1 MNTANIVNMFSYNFM
16 QFAMIVG
23 LILGI
28 CLPIVGMIVYLRK
41 IIFLSDT
48 IGQIS
53 LTGASFGVF
62 ISSIVSYLVVNN
74 FWMIIIFTI
83 IGAIFIQFLIDKIK
97 VNQEIS
103 LLITHSIAISLVMIF
118 LSLTKNY
125 GANLFNI
132 LFGNINSIS
141 AQDVMIIACLSIM
154 VISLLLV
161 KWRTIILV
169 FVDEVSAKLR
179 GINVTFYKYF
189 TTILISVMIALAV
202 KVVGVL
208 LVATMLA
215 LPIVSA
221 SLVSRNLKQVVL
233 MAIVMAII
241 SFEGGI
247 MASYLFDLPASALIV
262 FISLLELLI
271 SSIIKI
277 IRGRSYGKKN

>member
-1 MNTANIVNMFSYNFM
+1 MNTANIVSMFSYNFM

-28 CLPIVGMIVYLRK
+28 CLPIVGVIVYLRK

-62 ISSIVSYLVVNN
+62 LSSTLSNLVVNN

-83 IGAIFIQFLIDKIK
+83 IGAIFIQFLNDKIK
-97 VNQEIS
+97 GNQEIS

-118 LSLTKNY
+118 LSLAKSY

-141 AQDVMIIACLSIM
+141 AQDVMIIASLSII

-221 SLVSRNLKQVVL
+221 TLSSSNLKKVVL
-233 MAIVMAII
+233 MSIVMAII

-247 MASYLFDLPASALIV
+247 MASYVFDLPASALIV
-262 FISLLELLI
+262 FISLLELII

-277 IRGRSYGKKN
+277 IRGRSYGK

>member
-28 CLPIVGMIVYLRK
+28 CLPIVGIIVYLRK

-62 ISSIVSYLVVNN
+62 ISSIVSNLVVNN

-141 AQDVMIIACLSIM
+141 AQDVLIIACLSIM
-154 VISLLLV
+154 VIGLLLV

-247 MASYLFDLPASALIV
+247 MASYVFDLPASALIV
-262 FISLLELLI
+262 FISLFELFI

-277 IRGRSYGKKN
+277 IRGRSYGK

>member
-1 MNTANIVNMFSYNFM
+1 MNTANIVSMFSYNFM

-28 CLPIVGMIVYLRK
+28 CLPIVGVIVYLRK

-62 ISSIVSYLVVNN
+62 ISSAVSNLVVNN

-83 IGAIFIQFLIDKIK
+83 IGAIFIQFLNDKIK
-97 VNQEIS
+97 SNQEIS

-118 LSLTKNY
+118 LSLAKSY

-141 AQDVMIIACLSIM
+141 AQDVMIIASLSII

-169 FVDEVSAKLR
+169 FIDEVSAKLR

-221 SLVSRNLKQVVL
+221 SLFGRNLKKVVL

-247 MASYLFDLPASALIV
+247 MASYVFDLPASALIV
-262 FISLLELLI
+262 FISLLELII

-277 IRGRSYGKKN
+277 IRGRSYGK

>member
-1 MNTANIVNMFSYNFM
+1 MNTANIVSMFSYNFM

-28 CLPIVGMIVYLRK
+28 CLPIVGVIVYLRK

-62 ISSIVSYLVVNN
+62 ISSTVSNLVVNN

-83 IGAIFIQFLIDKIK
+83 IGAIFIQFLNDKIK
-97 VNQEIS
+97 GNQEIS

-118 LSLTKNY
+118 LSLAKSY

-141 AQDVMIIACLSIM
+141 AQDVMIIASLSII

-221 SLVSRNLKQVVL
+221 SLFSHNLKKVVL

-247 MASYLFDLPASALIV
+247 MASYVFDLPASALIV
-262 FISLLELLI
+262 VISLLELII

-277 IRGRSYGKKN
+277 IRGRSYGK

>member
-28 CLPIVGMIVYLRK
+28 CLPIVGVIVYLRK

-62 ISSIVSYLVVNN
+62 LSSTVSNLVVNN

-83 IGAIFIQFLIDKIK
+83 IGAIFIQFLNDKIK
-97 VNQEIS
+97 SNQEIS

-118 LSLTKNY
+118 LSLAKSY

-141 AQDVMIIACLSIM
+141 AQDVMIIASLSII

-169 FVDEVSAKLR
+169 FIDEVSAKLR

-221 SLVSRNLKQVVL
+221 SLFSSNLKKVVL
-233 MAIVMAII
+233 MSIVMAII

-247 MASYLFDLPASALIV
+247 MSSYVFDLPASALIV
-262 FISLLELLI
+262 FISLLELII

-277 IRGRSYGKKN
+277 IRGRSYGK

>member
-1 MNTANIVNMFSYNFM
+1 MNTANIVSMFSYNFM

-28 CLPIVGMIVYLRK
+28 CLPIVGVIVYLRK

-62 ISSIVSYLVVNN
+62 ISSTVSNLVVNN

-83 IGAIFIQFLIDKIK
+83 IGAIFIQFLNDKIK
-97 VNQEIS
+97 SNQEIS

-118 LSLTKNY
+118 LSLAKNY

-141 AQDVMIIACLSIM
+141 AQDVMIIASLSII

-221 SLVSRNLKQVVL
+221 SLFSSNLKKVVL
-233 MAIVMAII
+233 MSIVMAII

-247 MASYLFDLPASALIV
+247 MSSYVFDLPASALIV
-262 FISLLELLI
+262 FISLLELII

-277 IRGRSYGKKN
+277 IRGRSYGK

>member
-1 MNTANIVNMFSYNFM
+1 MSTANIVNMFSYNFI

-23 LILGI
+23 LVLGI
-28 CLPIVGMIVYLRK
+28 CLPIVGAIVYLRK

-62 ISSIVSYLVVNN
+62 ISSIVSNLVINN

-97 VNQEIS
+97 GNQEIS

-118 LSLTKNY
+118 LSLTNNY

-141 AQDVMIIACLSIM
+141 AKDVVIITCLSVLV
-154 VISLLLV
+154 VILLLI
-161 KWRTIILV
+161 KWRIIILV
-169 FVDEVSAKLR
+169 FVDEVSARLR

-189 TTILISVMIALAV
+189 TTILISVVIALAV
-202 KVVGVL
+202 KIIGVL

-221 SLVSRNLKQVVL
+221 SLVSCNLKQVL
-233 MAIVMAII
+233 IKAIVMAII

-247 MASYLFDLPASALIV
+247 MASYIFDMPASALIV
-262 FISLLELLI
+262 FISLFELI
-271 SSIIKI
+271 ICSIIKI
-277 IRGRSYGKKN
+277 IRRRSYGK

>member
-1 MNTANIVNMFSYNFM
+1 MNTANIVSMFSYNFM

-28 CLPIVGMIVYLRK
+28 CLPIVGVIVYLRK

-62 ISSIVSYLVVNN
+62 ISSTVSNLVVNN

-83 IGAIFIQFLIDKIK
+83 IGAIFIQFLNDKIK
-97 VNQEIS
+97 GNQEIS

-118 LSLTKNY
+118 LSLAKSY

-141 AQDVMIIACLSIM
+141 AQDVMIIASLSII

-221 SLVSRNLKQVVL
+221 SLFSSNLKKVLL

-247 MASYLFDLPASALIV
+247 MSSYVFDLPASALIV
-262 FISLLELLI
+262 FISLLELII

-277 IRGRSYGKKN
+277 IRGRSYGK

>member
-1 MNTANIVNMFSYNFM
+1 MNTANIVSMFSYNFM

-28 CLPIVGMIVYLRK
+28 CLPIVGVIVYLRK

-62 ISSIVSYLVVNN
+62 ISSAVSNLVVNN

-83 IGAIFIQFLIDKIK
+83 IGAIFIQFLNDKIK
-97 VNQEIS
+97 GNQEIS

-118 LSLTKNY
+118 LSLAKSY

-141 AQDVMIIACLSIM
+141 AQDVMIIASLSIF

-221 SLVSRNLKQVVL
+221 SLFSSNLKKVVL

-247 MASYLFDLPASALIV
+247 MASYVFDLPASALIV
-262 FISLLELLI
+262 FISLLELII

-277 IRGRSYGKKN
+277 IRGRSYGK

>member
-1 MNTANIVNMFSYNFM
+1 MNTANIVSMFSYNFM

-28 CLPIVGMIVYLRK
+28 CLPIVGVIVYLRK

-62 ISSIVSYLVVNN
+62 ISSTVSNLVVNN

-83 IGAIFIQFLIDKIK
+83 IGAIFIQFLNDKIK
-97 VNQEIS
+97 SNQEIS

-118 LSLTKNY
+118 LSLAKSY

-141 AQDVMIIACLSIM
+141 AQDVMIIASLSII

-169 FVDEVSAKLR
+169 FIDEVSAKLR

-221 SLVSRNLKQVVL
+221 SLFSSNLKKVVL
-233 MAIVMAII
+233 MSIVMAII

-247 MASYLFDLPASALIV
+247 MSSYIFDLPASALIV
-262 FISLLELLI
+262 FISLLELII

-277 IRGRSYGKKN
+277 IRGSSYGK

>member
-1 MNTANIVNMFSYNFM
+1 MNTANIVSMFSYNFM

-28 CLPIVGMIVYLRK
+28 CLPIVGVIVYLRK

-62 ISSIVSYLVVNN
+62 ISSTVSNLVVNN

-83 IGAIFIQFLIDKIK
+83 IGAIFIQFLNDKIK
-97 VNQEIS
+97 SNQEIS

-118 LSLTKNY
+118 LSLAKSY

-141 AQDVMIIACLSIM
+141 AQDVMIIASLSII

-189 TTILISVMIALAV
+189 TTILISIMIALAV

-208 LVATMLA
+208 LVGTMLA

-221 SLVSRNLKQVVL
+221 SLFSSNLKKVVL
-233 MAIVMAII
+233 MSIVMAII

-247 MASYLFDLPASALIV
+247 MSSYVFDLPASALIV
-262 FISLLELLI
+262 FISLLELII

-277 IRGRSYGKKN
+277 IRGRSYGK

>member
-1 MNTANIVNMFSYNFM
+1 MNTANIVSMFSYNFM

-28 CLPIVGMIVYLRK
+28 CLPIVGVIVYLRK

-62 ISSIVSYLVVNN
+62 ISSTVSNLVVNN

-83 IGAIFIQFLIDKIK
+83 IGAIFIQFLNDKIK
-97 VNQEIS
+97 SNQEIS

-118 LSLTKNY
+118 LSLAKSY

-141 AQDVMIIACLSIM
+141 TQDVMIIASLSII

-169 FVDEVSAKLR
+169 FIDEVSAKLR

-189 TTILISVMIALAV
+189 TTILISIMIALAV

-221 SLVSRNLKQVVL
+221 SLFSSNLKKVVL

-247 MASYLFDLPASALIV
+247 MASYVFDLPASALIV
-262 FISLLELLI
+262 FISLLELII

-277 IRGRSYGKKN
+277 IRGRSYGK

>member
-28 CLPIVGMIVYLRK
+28 CLPIVGVIVYLRK

-62 ISSIVSYLVVNN
+62 ISSIVSNLVVNN

-154 VISLLLV
+154 VIGLLLV

-262 FISLLELLI
+262 FISLLELFI
-271 SSIIKI
+271 SSITKI
-277 IRGRSYGKKN
+277 IRGRSYGK

>member
-1 MNTANIVNMFSYNFM
+1 MNTANIVSMFSYNFL

-28 CLPIVGMIVYLRK
+28 CLPIVGVIVYLRK

-62 ISSIVSYLVVNN
+62 ISSTVSNLVVNN

-83 IGAIFIQFLIDKIK
+83 IGAIFIQFLNDKIK
-97 VNQEIS
+97 SNQEIS

-118 LSLTKNY
+118 LSLAKSY

-141 AQDVMIIACLSIM
+141 AQDVMIIASLSII

-169 FVDEVSAKLR
+169 FIDEVSAKLR

-221 SLVSRNLKQVVL
+221 SLFSSNLKKVVL
-233 MAIVMAII
+233 MSIVMAII

-247 MASYLFDLPASALIV
+247 MSSYVFDLPASALIV
-262 FISLLELLI
+262 FISLLELII
-271 SSIIKI
+271 SSIIKM
-277 IRGRSYGKKN
+277 IRGSSYGK

>member
-1 MNTANIVNMFSYNFM
+1 MNTANIVSMFSYNFM

-28 CLPIVGMIVYLRK
+28 CLPIVGVIVYLRK

-62 ISSIVSYLVVNN
+62 ISSTMSNLVVNN
-74 FWMIIIFTI
+74 FWMVIIFTI

-141 AQDVMIIACLSIM
+141 AQDVMIIASLSII

-169 FVDEVSAKLR
+169 FIDEVSAKLR

-189 TTILISVMIALAV
+189 TTILISIMIALAV

-221 SLVSRNLKQVVL
+221 SLFSSNLKKVVL

-247 MASYLFDLPASALIV
+247 MASYVFDLPASALIV
-262 FISLLELLI
+262 FISLLELII

-277 IRGRSYGKKN
+277 IRGRSYGK

>member
-1 MNTANIVNMFSYNFM
+1 MNTANIVSMFSYNFI

-28 CLPIVGMIVYLRK
+28 CLPIVGVIVYLRK

-62 ISSIVSYLVVNN
+62 ISSTVSNLVVNN

-83 IGAIFIQFLIDKIK
+83 IGAIFIQFLNDKIK
-97 VNQEIS
+97 GNQEIS

-118 LSLTKNY
+118 LSLAKSY

-141 AQDVMIIACLSIM
+141 AQDVMIIASLSII

-169 FVDEVSAKLR
+169 FIDEVSAKLR

-221 SLVSRNLKQVVL
+221 SLFGDNLKKVVL

-247 MASYLFDLPASALIV
+247 MASYVFDLPASALIV
-262 FISLLELLI
+262 FISLLELII

-277 IRGRSYGKKN
+277 IRGRSYGK

>member
-1 MNTANIVNMFSYNFM
+1 MNTANIVSMFSYNFM

-28 CLPIVGMIVYLRK
+28 CLPIVGVIVYLRK

-62 ISSIVSYLVVNN
+62 ISSTVSNLVVNN

-83 IGAIFIQFLIDKIK
+83 IGAIFIQFLNDKIK
-97 VNQEIS
+97 GNQEIS

-118 LSLTKNY
+118 LSLAKSY

-141 AQDVMIIACLSIM
+141 AQDVMIIASLSII

-161 KWRTIILV
+161 KWRNIILV
-169 FVDEVSAKLR
+169 FIDEVSAKLR

-202 KVVGVL
+202 KVIGVL

-221 SLVSRNLKQVVL
+221 SLFSHNLKKVVL

-247 MASYLFDLPASALIV
+247 MASYVFDLPASALIV
-262 FISLLELLI
+262 FISLLELII

-277 IRGRSYGKKN
+277 IHGRSYGK

>member
-1 MNTANIVNMFSYNFM
+1 MNTANIVSMFSYNFM

-28 CLPIVGMIVYLRK
+28 CLPIVGVIVYLRK

-62 ISSIVSYLVVNN
+62 ISSTVSNLVVNN

-83 IGAIFIQFLIDKIK
+83 IGAIFIQFLNDKIK
-97 VNQEIS
+97 SNQEIS

-118 LSLTKNY
+118 LSLAKSY

-141 AQDVMIIACLSIM
+141 AQDVMIIASLSII

-169 FVDEVSAKLR
+169 FIDEVSAKLR

-221 SLVSRNLKQVVL
+221 SLFSHNLKKVVL

-247 MASYLFDLPASALIV
+247 MSSYIFDLPSSALIV
-262 FISLLELLI
+262 FISLLELII

-277 IRGRSYGKKN
+277 IHGSSYGK

>member
-1 MNTANIVNMFSYNFM
+1 MNTANIVSMFSYNFM

-28 CLPIVGMIVYLRK
+28 CLPIVGVIVYLRK

-62 ISSIVSYLVVNN
+62 ISSTVSNLVVNN

-83 IGAIFIQFLIDKIK
+83 IGAIFIQFLNDKIK
-97 VNQEIS
+97 SNQEIS

-118 LSLTKNY
+118 LSLAKSY

-141 AQDVMIIACLSIM
+141 AQDVMIIASLSII

-169 FVDEVSAKLR
+169 FIDEVSAKLR

-221 SLVSRNLKQVVL
+221 SLFSSNLKKVVL

-247 MASYLFDLPASALIV
+247 MASYVFDLPASALIV
-262 FISLLELLI
+262 FISLLELI
-271 SSIIKI
+271 MSSIIKI
-277 IRGRSYGKKN
+277 IRGSSYGK

>member
-1 MNTANIVNMFSYNFM
+1 MNTANIVSMFSYNFM

-28 CLPIVGMIVYLRK
+28 CLPIVGVIVYLRK

-62 ISSIVSYLVVNN
+62 ISSTVSNLVVNN

-83 IGAIFIQFLIDKIK
+83 IGAIFIQFLNDKIK
-97 VNQEIS
+97 GNQEIS

-118 LSLTKNY
+118 LSLAKSY

-141 AQDVMIIACLSIM
+141 AQDVMIIASLSII

-221 SLVSRNLKQVVL
+221 SLFSSNLKKVVL
-233 MAIVMAII
+233 MSIVMAII

-247 MASYLFDLPASALIV
+247 MASYVFDLPASALIV
-262 FISLLELLI
+262 FISLLELII

-277 IRGRSYGKKN
+277 IHGSSYGK

>member
-1 MNTANIVNMFSYNFM
+1 MNTANIVSMFSYNFM

-28 CLPIVGMIVYLRK
+28 CLPIVGVIVYLRK

-62 ISSIVSYLVVNN
+62 ISSTVSNLVVNN

-83 IGAIFIQFLIDKIK
+83 IGAIFIQFLNDKIK
-97 VNQEIS
+97 SNQEIS

-118 LSLTKNY
+118 LSLAKSY

-141 AQDVMIIACLSIM
+141 AQDVMIIASLSII

-221 SLVSRNLKQVVL
+221 SLFSSNLKKVVL
-233 MAIVMAII
+233 MSIVMAII

-247 MASYLFDLPASALIV
+247 MSSYVFDLPASALIV
-262 FISLLELLI
+262 FISLLELII

-277 IRGRSYGKKN
+277 IRGRSYGK

>member
-1 MNTANIVNMFSYNFM
+1 MNTANIVSMFSYNFM

-28 CLPIVGMIVYLRK
+28 CLPIVGVIVYLRK

-62 ISSIVSYLVVNN
+62 ISSTVSNLVVNN

-83 IGAIFIQFLIDKIK
+83 IGAIFIQLLNDKIK
-97 VNQEIS
+97 SNQEIS

-118 LSLTKNY
+118 LSLAKSY

-141 AQDVMIIACLSIM
+141 AQDVMIIASLSII

-169 FVDEVSAKLR
+169 FIDEVSAKLR

-221 SLVSRNLKQVVL
+221 SLFSSNLKKVVL

-247 MASYLFDLPASALIV
+247 MSSYVFDLPASALIV
-262 FISLLELLI
+262 FISLLELII

-277 IRGRSYGKKN
+277 IRGRSYGK

>member
-1 MNTANIVNMFSYNFM
+1 MNTANIVSMFSYNFM

-28 CLPIVGMIVYLRK
+28 CLPIVGVIVYLRK

-53 LTGASFGVF
+53 LTGASFGVL
-62 ISSIVSYLVVNN
+62 ISSIVSNLVVNN

-233 MAIVMAII
+233 MSIVMAII

-247 MASYLFDLPASALIV
+247 MASYQFDLPASALIV
-262 FISLLELLI
+262 FISLLELFI
-271 SSIIKI
+271 SGIIKI
-277 IRGRSYGKKN
+277 IRGRSYGK

>member
-28 CLPIVGMIVYLRK
+28 CLPIVGVIVYLRK

-62 ISSIVSYLVVNN
+62 ISSIVSNLVVNN

-83 IGAIFIQFLIDKIK
+83 IGAIFIQFLNDKIK
-97 VNQEIS
+97 GNQEIS

-118 LSLTKNY
+118 LSLAKSY

-141 AQDVMIIACLSIM
+141 AQDVMIIASLSFM
-154 VISLLLV
+154 VISLLLA

-221 SLVSRNLKQVVL
+221 SLFGRNLKKVVL

-247 MASYLFDLPASALIV
+247 MSSYVLDLPASALIV
-262 FISLLELLI
+262 FISLLELII

-277 IRGRSYGKKN
+277 IRGRSYGK

>member
-1 MNTANIVNMFSYNFM
+1 MNTANIVSMFSYNFI

-28 CLPIVGMIVYLRK
+28 CLPIVGVIVYLRK

-62 ISSIVSYLVVNN
+62 ISSTVSNLVVNN
-74 FWMIIIFTI
+74 FWMTIIFTI
-83 IGAIFIQFLIDKIK
+83 IGAIFIQFLNDKIK
-97 VNQEIS
+97 GNQEIS

-118 LSLTKNY
+118 LSLAKSY

-141 AQDVMIIACLSIM
+141 AQDVMIIASLSII

-169 FVDEVSAKLR
+169 FIDEISAKLR

-221 SLVSRNLKQVVL
+221 SLFSSNLKKVVL

-247 MASYLFDLPASALIV
+247 MASYVFDLPASALIV
-262 FISLLELLI
+262 FISLLELII

-277 IRGRSYGKKN
+277 IRGRSYGK

>member
-1 MNTANIVNMFSYNFM
+1 MNTANIVSMFSYNFM

-28 CLPIVGMIVYLRK
+28 CLPIVGVIVYLRK

-62 ISSIVSYLVVNN
+62 ISSTVSNLVVNN

-83 IGAIFIQFLIDKIK
+83 IGAIFIQFLNDKIK
-97 VNQEIS
+97 GNQEIS

-118 LSLTKNY
+118 LSLAKNY

-141 AQDVMIIACLSIM
+141 AQDVMIIASLSII

-221 SLVSRNLKQVVL
+221 SLFSSNLKKVVL
-233 MAIVMAII
+233 MSIVMAII

-247 MASYLFDLPASALIV
+247 MSSYVFDLPASALIV
-262 FISLLELLI
+262 FISLLELII

-277 IRGRSYGKKN
+277 IRGRSYGK

>member
-28 CLPIVGMIVYLRK
+28 CLPIVGVIVYLRK

-62 ISSIVSYLVVNN
+62 ISSIVSNLVVNN

-221 SLVSRNLKQVVL
+221 SLLGRNLKQVVL
-233 MAIVMAII
+233 NAIVMAII

-247 MASYLFDLPASALIV
+247 VASYVFDLPASALIV
-262 FISLLELLI
+262 FISLLELFI

-277 IRGRSYGKKN
+277 IRGRSYGK

>member
-1 MNTANIVNMFSYNFM
+1 MNTANIVSMFSYNFI

-28 CLPIVGMIVYLRK
+28 CLPIVGVIVYLRK

-62 ISSIVSYLVVNN
+62 ISSTVSNLVVNN
-74 FWMIIIFTI
+74 FWMTIIFTI
-83 IGAIFIQFLIDKIK
+83 IGAIFIQFLNDKIK
-97 VNQEIS
+97 GNQEIS

-118 LSLTKNY
+118 LSLAKSY

-141 AQDVMIIACLSIM
+141 AQDLMIIASLSII

-169 FVDEVSAKLR
+169 FIDEVSAKLR

-221 SLVSRNLKQVVL
+221 SLFSSNLKKVVL

-247 MASYLFDLPASALIV
+247 MASYVFDLPASALIV
-262 FISLLELLI
+262 FISLLELII

-277 IRGRSYGKKN
+277 IRGRSYGK

>member
-1 MNTANIVNMFSYNFM
+1 MNTANIVSMFSYNFM

-28 CLPIVGMIVYLRK
+28 CLPIVGVIVYLRK

-53 LTGASFGVF
+53 LTGASFGVL
-62 ISSIVSYLVVNN
+62 ISSIVSNLVVNN

-208 LVATMLA
+208 LVATMSA

-247 MASYLFDLPASALIV
+247 MASYVFDLPASALIV
-262 FISLLELLI
+262 FISLLELII

-277 IRGRSYGKKN
+277 IRGRNYGK

>member
-1 MNTANIVNMFSYNFM
+1 MNTANIVSMFSYNFM

-28 CLPIVGMIVYLRK
+28 CLPIVGVIVYLRK

-62 ISSIVSYLVVNN
+62 ISSTVSNLVVNN

-83 IGAIFIQFLIDKIK
+83 IGAIFIQFLNDKIK
-97 VNQEIS
+97 SNQEIS

-118 LSLTKNY
+118 LSLAKNY

-141 AQDVMIIACLSIM
+141 AQDVMIIASLSII

-169 FVDEVSAKLR
+169 FIDEVSAKLR

-215 LPIVSA
+215 LPIVST
-221 SLVSRNLKQVVL
+221 SLFSHNLKKVVL
-233 MAIVMAII
+233 MSIVMAII

-247 MASYLFDLPASALIV
+247 MSSYVFDLPASALIV
-262 FISLLELLI
+262 FISLLELII

-277 IRGRSYGKKN
+277 IRGRSYGK

>member
-1 MNTANIVNMFSYNFM
+1 MNTANIVSMFSYNFM

-28 CLPIVGMIVYLRK
+28 CLPIVGVIVYLRK

-62 ISSIVSYLVVNN
+62 ISSTVSNLVVNN

-83 IGAIFIQFLIDKIK
+83 IGAIFIQFLNDKIK
-97 VNQEIS
+97 GNQEIS

-118 LSLTKNY
+118 LSLAKNY

-141 AQDVMIIACLSIM
+141 AQDVMIIASLSII

-169 FVDEVSAKLR
+169 FIDEVSAKLR

-208 LVATMLA
+208 LVGTMLA

-221 SLVSRNLKQVVL
+221 SLFGRNLKKVVL

-247 MASYLFDLPASALIV
+247 MSSYVFDLPASALIV
-262 FISLLELLI
+262 FISLLELII

-277 IRGRSYGKKN
+277 IRGRSYGK

>member
-28 CLPIVGMIVYLRK
+28 CLPIVGVIVYLRK

-62 ISSIVSYLVVNN
+62 ISSTVSNLVVNN

-83 IGAIFIQFLIDKIK
+83 IGAIFIQFLNDKIK
-97 VNQEIS
+97 SNQEIS

-118 LSLTKNY
+118 LSLAKSY

-141 AQDVMIIACLSIM
+141 AQDVMIIASLSII

-221 SLVSRNLKQVVL
+221 SLFSSNLKKVVL

-247 MASYLFDLPASALIV
+247 MSSYVFDLPASALIV
-262 FISLLELLI
+262 FISLLELII

-277 IRGRSYGKKN
+277 IRGRSYGI

>member
-23 LILGI
+23 LILGL
-28 CLPIVGMIVYLRK
+28 CLPIVGVIVYLRK

-62 ISSIVSYLVVNN
+62 ISSTVSNLVVNN

-83 IGAIFIQFLIDKIK
+83 IGAIFIQFLNDKIK
-97 VNQEIS
+97 GNQEIS

-118 LSLTKNY
+118 LSLAKSY

-141 AQDVMIIACLSIM
+141 AQDVMIIASLSII

-221 SLVSRNLKQVVL
+221 SLFSSNLKKVVL
-233 MAIVMAII
+233 MSIVMAII

-247 MASYLFDLPASALIV
+247 MSSYVFDLPASALIV
-262 FISLLELLI
+262 FISLLELII

-277 IRGRSYGKKN
+277 IRGRSYGK

>member
-1 MNTANIVNMFSYNFM
+1 MNTANIVSMFSYNFL

-28 CLPIVGMIVYLRK
+28 CLPIVGVIVYLRK

-62 ISSIVSYLVVNN
+62 ISSTVSNLVINN

-83 IGAIFIQFLIDKIK
+83 IGAIFIQFLNDKIK
-97 VNQEIS
+97 GNQEIS

-118 LSLTKNY
+118 LSLAKSY

-141 AQDVMIIACLSIM
+141 AQDVMIIASLSII

-169 FVDEVSAKLR
+169 FIDEVSAKLR

-189 TTILISVMIALAV
+189 TTILISVMIVLAV

-221 SLVSRNLKQVVL
+221 SLFSSNLKKVVL
-233 MAIVMAII
+233 MSIVMAII

-247 MASYLFDLPASALIV
+247 MSSYVFDLPASALIV
-262 FISLLELLI
+262 FISLLELII

-277 IRGRSYGKKN
+277 IRWRSYGK

>member
-1 MNTANIVNMFSYNFM
+1 MNTANIVSMFSYNFM

-28 CLPIVGMIVYLRK
+28 CLPIVGVIVYLRK

-62 ISSIVSYLVVNN
+62 ISSTVSNLVVNN

-83 IGAIFIQFLIDKIK
+83 IGAIFIQFLNDKIK
-97 VNQEIS
+97 SNQEIS

-118 LSLTKNY
+118 LSLAKSY

-141 AQDVMIIACLSIM
+141 AQDVMIIASLSII

-169 FVDEVSAKLR
+169 FIDEVSAKLR

-221 SLVSRNLKQVVL
+221 SLFSSNLKKVVL
-233 MAIVMAII
+233 MAIVMAVI

-247 MASYLFDLPASALIV
+247 MASYVFDLPASALIV
-262 FISLLELLI
+262 FISLLELII

-277 IRGRSYGKKN
+277 IRGRSYGK

>member
-1 MNTANIVNMFSYNFM
+1 MSTANIVSMFSYNFM

-28 CLPIVGMIVYLRK
+28 CLPIVGVIVYLRK

-62 ISSIVSYLVVNN
+62 ISSTVSNLVVNN

-83 IGAIFIQFLIDKIK
+83 IGAIFIQFLNDKIK
-97 VNQEIS
+97 GNQEIS

-118 LSLTKNY
+118 LSLAKSY

-141 AQDVMIIACLSIM
+141 AQDVMIIASLSII

-169 FVDEVSAKLR
+169 FIDEVSAKLR
-179 GINVTFYKYF
+179 GINVIFYKYF

-221 SLVSRNLKQVVL
+221 SLFSHNLKKVVL

-247 MASYLFDLPASALIV
+247 MSSYVFDLPASALIV
-262 FISLLELLI
+262 FISLLELII

-277 IRGRSYGKKN
+277 IRGSSYGK

>member
-1 MNTANIVNMFSYNFM
+1 MNTANIVSMFSYNFM

-28 CLPIVGMIVYLRK
+28 CLPIVGVIVYLRK

-62 ISSIVSYLVVNN
+62 ISSTVSNLVVNN

-83 IGAIFIQFLIDKIK
+83 IGAIFIQFLNDKIK
-97 VNQEIS
+97 SNQEIS

-118 LSLTKNY
+118 LSLAKNY

-141 AQDVMIIACLSIM
+141 AQDVMIIASLSII
-154 VISLLLV
+154 VISLLLA

-221 SLVSRNLKQVVL
+221 SLFGRNLKKVVL

-247 MASYLFDLPASALIV
+247 MSSYVLDLPASALIV
-262 FISLLELLI
+262 FISLLELII
-271 SSIIKI
+271 SSFIKI
-277 IRGRSYGKKN
+277 IRGRSCGK

>member
-28 CLPIVGMIVYLRK
+28 CLPIVGVIVYLRK

-62 ISSIVSYLVVNN
+62 ISGIVSNIVVNN

-141 AQDVMIIACLSIM
+141 AQDVMIIAGLSIM

-247 MASYLFDLPASALIV
+247 MASYVFDLPASALIV
-262 FISLLELLI
+262 FTSLLELII

-277 IRGRSYGKKN
+277 VRGRSYGK

>member
-1 MNTANIVNMFSYNFM
+1 MNTANIVSMFSYNFM

-28 CLPIVGMIVYLRK
+28 CLPIVGVIVYLRK

-62 ISSIVSYLVVNN
+62 ISSTVSNLVVNN

-83 IGAIFIQFLIDKIK
+83 IGAIFIQFLNDKIK
-97 VNQEIS
+97 GNQEIS

-118 LSLTKNY
+118 LSLAKSY

-141 AQDVMIIACLSIM
+141 AQDVMIIASLSII

-221 SLVSRNLKQVVL
+221 SLFSSNLKKVVL
-233 MAIVMAII
+233 MSIVMAII

-247 MASYLFDLPASALIV
+247 MASYVFDLPASALIV
-262 FISLLELLI
+262 FISLLELII

-277 IRGRSYGKKN
+277 IRGRSYGK